1 MKTQL
6 QAAAAEIFLL
16 LAFVAMLSTSDG
28 TQSESSRV
36 DALSAPVARLEPDAP
51 PSTTVP
57 DADSEAD
64 GLQRQ
69 VLARTSGGWVLDGHP
84 VRRDELAGH
93 LHSGTNT
100 VRIQGLLAEES
111 RALLRELADH
121 GVAIELE

>member
-28 TQSESSRV
+28 TQSENGRV
-36 DALSAPVARLEPDAP
+36 DALSAPVARLQSDA
-51 PSTTVP
+51 PSTTEVP
-57 DADSEAD
+57 DADTEAD

-69 VLARTSGGWVLDGHP
+69 VLARASDGWVLDGHP

-93 LHSGTNT
+93 LNRGTNT
-100 VRIQGLLAEES
+100 IRIQGLLAEES
-111 RALLRELADH
+111 RALLRELANH

>member
-28 TQSESSRV
+28 TKSESSRV
-36 DALSAPVARLEPDAP
+36 DALNAPIARLEPDAP

-57 DADSEAD
+57 DADMEAD

-69 VLARTSGGWVLDGHP
+69 VLARTSGGWVLDGNP
-84 VRRDELAGH
+84 VRRTDLARY
-93 LHSGTNT
+93 LSSGTNT
-100 VRIQGLLAEES
+100 VRIQGLLEEES
-111 RALLRELADH
+111 RGLLHELAEH

>member
-28 TQSESSRV
+28 TKSESSRV
-36 DALSAPVARLEPDAP
+36 DALNTPIARLEPDAP
-51 PSTTVP
+51 PSTAVP
-57 DADSEAD
+57 DADMEAD

-69 VLARTSGGWVLDGHP
+69 VLARTRGGWVLDGHP

-111 RALLRELADH
+111 RILLRELAEH